1 MRNLVIVDL
10 ETTSLDT
17 ATCAVLEVCAIDT
30 TTGEEHHYVPYVSA
44 SQLGSADPKAMQINR
59 YYERGVWEQ
68 RLDVDLTRIA
78 WGTLADL
85 LRGNT
90 LGGSNPT
97 FDAAVLAR
105 VLGEE
110 AWHHRLADLSAY
122 AAPAMGLG
130 PHELPGLDAVC
141 EHFDAA
147 NLDPHSAKG
156 DAHAA
161 AACFQLASDWYAAMR
176 SCMALQGSQRG
187 GPA

>member
-1 MRNLVIVDL
+1 MRHLIVVDL

-30 TTGEEHHYVPYVSA
+30 VTGEEHHYVPYVSVA
-44 SQLGSADPKAMQINR
+44 QIGSADPKAMQINR
-59 YYERGVWEQ
+59 YYERGIWEQ

-105 VLGEE
+105 VLGEQV
-110 AWHHRLADLSAY
+110 WHHRLADLAAY

-141 EHFDAA
+141 EHFSVVNSA
-147 NLDPHSAKG
+147 PHSALG
-156 DAHAA
+156 DARATA
-161 AACFQLASDWYAAMR
+161 QCFKLASDRYADMR
-176 SCMALQGSQRG
+176 SQMALSGSQRG
-187 GPA
+187 TA